1 MAKVVSWLKVE
12 NWWCMVKVGLKS
24 RIGGN
29 WGGTWLK
36 LKVGLKSIIGGA
48 WLKLKVFLKSRI
60 GGSWHTVLV
69 EQFF

>member
-36 LKVGLKSIIGGA
+36 FIIGGA